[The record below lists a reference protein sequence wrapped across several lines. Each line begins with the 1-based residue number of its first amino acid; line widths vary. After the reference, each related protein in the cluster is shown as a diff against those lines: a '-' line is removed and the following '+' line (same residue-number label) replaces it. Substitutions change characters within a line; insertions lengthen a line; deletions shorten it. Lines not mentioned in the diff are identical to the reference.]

1 VHFVYRAA
9 VWALGRSAFGHV
21 KVNLGVRVPL
31 LHASNG
37 RWAINAA
44 LSVEVGGFE
53 FNSFTSSHSVILE
66 DTIHPWQFQ
75 NPTRQYKANDGAERT
90 CH

>member
-1 VHFVYRAA
+1 MGVTYSAVHFVHRAA

-44 LSVEVGGFE
+44 LSVQVGGFKLDGAG
-53 FNSFTSSHSVILE
+53 SSHSPIL
-66 DTIHPWQFQ
+66 Q
-75 NPTRQYKANDGAERT
+75 NDFDHRMS
-90 CH
+90 